1 MAKVKLV
8 KTGQETVKGLGPM
21 SVERIARTYAV
32 VVDEKPVGYVQQQW
46 GVDYPGA
53 RAKVQS
59 FWLCRDNDDKP
70 VGAFGWSDYRDDA
83 VKDVLRAAGVA
94 VTA

>member
-8 KTGQETVKGLGPM
+8 KTGQETVKDIGPM
-21 SVERIARTYAV
+21 LVERIARTYAV

-46 GVDYPGA
+46 GVDYPGE

-70 VGAFGWSDYRDDA
+70 VGLGWRDYRADA
-83 VKDVLRAAGVA
+83 VKDVLRVAGV
-94 VTA
+94 TA